1 MLCYTIKK
9 SYEVISLKEGLHE
22 ENGQLYYYRN
32 NHLCHAGAVKIN
44 GCIYYIGSGGK
55 AVKGKHVVH
64 SEMTNGLLKRGT
76 YTFGEDYKL
85 VKGSY
90 ISPRHSKKKSTGKQ
104 RRLEIL
110 MLILVLLVVMVVVSY
125 LCFRFMNP
133 KEELQLAALNWVS
146 SLL

>member
-1 MLCYTIKK
+1 MKD
-9 SYEVISLKEGLHE
+9 GLQE
-22 ENGQLYYYRN
+22 ENGQLFYYRN
-32 NHLCHAGAVKIN
+32 GQPFHAGAVKVD

-90 ISPRHSKKKSTGKQ
+90 ISPRHSRKKSTGKQ
-104 RRLEIL
+104 RRMEIL
-110 MLILVLLVVMVVVSY
+110 MLILVLLVVVAVVSY

-133 KEELQLAALNWVS
+133 RDEFELAAMALIPRFF
-146 SLL
+146 